1 VSTQHERPEGR
12 QRGSRLALA
21 WRVASW
27 AAVIVLLV
35 IVVRRVYPAIDLR
48 EALATAPDFELLDLD
63 GETFRLADHR
73 GQVVVLNFWATWC
86 PPCRA
91 EIPGFI
97 RLQNEFR
104 EDGVVF
110 VGVALDEEGA
120 EVVEPYSRQRG
131 INYPVLLDRGAVAR
145 QFDGGR
151 VVPTTLL
158 IDRSGRIRFRH
169 EGLLLAGALRP
180 ALAELAAE
188 GR

>member
-1 VSTQHERPEGR
+1 VSGAAEQINTRRPT
-12 QRGSRLALA
+12 SRWALA
-21 WRVASW
+21 WRIASW

-35 IVVRRVYPAIDLR
+35 ILVRRVYPAIDL
-48 EALATAPDFELLDLD
+48 EGPYASAPDFELVDLD
-63 GETFRLADHR
+63 GEPFRLSEYR
-73 GQVVVLNFWATWC
+73 GKVVVLNFWATWC

-97 RLQNEFR
+97 RLQDEFR
-104 EDGVVF
+104 EEGVVF

-151 VVPTTLL
+151 VVPTTFL
-158 IDRSGRIRFRH
+158 IDRQGRIRFRH

-180 ALAELAAE
+180 ALAALSSE
-188 GR
+188 